1 MSSHRRTQPNK
12 QVFLVCHYAWPICR
26 NISSPCRDPRE
37 WQVTKSP
44 FISFQANSSH
54 QAHWEQKNPG
64 HKSIPL
70 LHRWAPPIIV
80 EGLSDPLVLGI
91 QLINSGKINK
101 IWNQNQ
107 HMFGTAASSY
117 VLPPVCYSPLQ
128 WKCTVS
134 KWFWYDLPVNH
145 VTWSPVGSSEL
156 ILIWPQAPIELQ
168 VWISVKVIKH
178 HSQNTQILAQY
189 TTDLVMNPSWS
200 PPPYSSSTLV
210 FNAQLHKS
218 EMYVVLW
225 KRIKFTRGHY
235 SHKELLSEPRT
246 RLHSLE
252 ETSADEF
259 SVHWC
264 HHLIPTGGPEKTSL
278 CLHPNSWTSHL
289 SQDNR
294 QRKKVQHSQTGL
306 QGLCRTPGKAF
317 LWAGQCSAGR
327 GHLER

>member
-64 HKSIPL
+64 HKGDPL

-80 EGLSDPLVLGI
+80 EGLSDPLVLRI

-107 HMFGTAASSY
+107 HMQLFGSAASSY

-189 TTDLVMNPSWS
+189 TTDLVMNPSWP

-218 EMYVVLW
+218 
-225 KRIKFTRGHY
+225 
-235 SHKELLSEPRT
+235 
-246 RLHSLE
+246 
-252 ETSADEF
+252 
-259 SVHWC
+259 
-264 HHLIPTGGPEKTSL
+264 
-278 CLHPNSWTSHL
+278 
-289 SQDNR
+289 
-294 QRKKVQHSQTGL
+294 
-306 QGLCRTPGKAF
+306 
-317 LWAGQCSAGR
+317 
-327 GHLER
+327 